1 MNLPLTWPGWPRGT
15 PVGSPA
21 RAPHSIIIGW
31 GDARQGLRKGDEKGS
46 DRGIEYLVGA
56 PQEGPARK
64 NEARVTAC
72 EFVEDDC
79 ATLGELVP

>member
-1 MNLPLTWPGWPRGT
+1 MAPWHSGRQSRPG
-15 PVGSPA
+15 A
-21 RAPHSIIIGW
+21 LQHHHGW
-31 GDARQGLRKGDEKGS
+31 GDGRQGLRKGGEKGS